1 MNTYMA
7 PSMPKE
13 SQELIDDIASSVALA
28 AQLDRAK
35 RHSTGSNATDR
46 RREQCR
52 VSQRSF
58 RERKKK
64 EHEGIET
71 TVQSLEEEVQRLE
84 VQKAQLVRCVP
95 LSTILVHQ
103 PDFDGGVPTKLVRKY
118 ISVFK
123 SGYIPSKRRMS
134 ERQEKFIRAIAHE
147 HINYNGSIGVHSIL
161 ANWERYT
168 NSFASVNMEALS
180 CDVMKTDDG
189 AIVRGVTKSTLKMNR
204 QSINLFF
211 PNCPDCLKPSL
222 IGQNLVVIA
231 TMHWSFDEHDVLT
244 LLSGRADFTNGLLAL
259 LRNPDDVEAVLAR
272 SRIIPPVVTH
282 APPASL
288 NATDTTSFK
297 MHVDFQ
303 S

>member
-35 RHSTGSNATDR
+35 RHSTGPNATDR

-118 ISVFK
+118 I

-222 IGQNLVVIA
+222 VRTIHRTNDRTNDTDL
-231 TMHWSFDEHDVLT
+231 HDVLT

-297 MHVDFQ
+297 MHVDFLQ

>member
-7 PSMPKE
+7 PSLPKE

-28 AQLDRAK
+28 ALLDRAK
-35 RHSTGSNATDR
+35 RHSTGPNATDR

-52 VSQRSF
+52 VSQKSF

-64 EHEGIET
+64 EREGIET

-103 PDFDGGVPTKLVRKY
+103 PDFDGG
-118 ISVFK
+118 
-123 SGYIPSKRRMS
+123 
-134 ERQEKFIRAIAHE
+134 
-147 HINYNGSIGVHSIL
+147 
-161 ANWERYT
+161 
-168 NSFASVNMEALS
+168 VNMEALS

-288 NATDTTSFK
+288 NAPAPADTTSFK
-297 MHVDFQ
+297 MHVDFLQ

>member
-35 RHSTGSNATDR
+35 RHSTGPNATDR

-118 ISVFK
+118 I

-222 IGQNLVVIA
+222 
-231 TMHWSFDEHDVLT
+231 HDVLT

-297 MHVDFQ
+297 MHVDFLQ

>member
-35 RHSTGSNATDR
+35 RHSTGPNATDR

-123 SGYIPSKRRMS
+123 SVRFDRSLLVAIMIGPTVKGYIPSKRRMS

-168 NSFASVNMEALS
+168 NSFASVRNVNMEALS

-272 SRIIPPVVTH
+272 SRIIPP
-282 APPASL
+282 
-288 NATDTTSFK
+288 
-297 MHVDFQ
+297 
-303 S
+303 

>member
-35 RHSTGSNATDR
+35 RHSTGPNATDR

-118 ISVFK
+118 IS
-123 SGYIPSKRRMS
+123 GYIPSKRRMS

-168 NSFASVNMEALS
+168 NSFASVRNVNMEALS

-288 NATDTTSFK
+288 NPTDTTSFK
-297 MHVDFQ
+297 MHVDFLQ

>member
-35 RHSTGSNATDR
+35 RHSTGPNATDR

-95 LSTILVHQ
+95 LRYVLIDLYSLPIMIGSTV
-103 PDFDGGVPTKLVRKY
+103 K
-118 ISVFK
+118 
-123 SGYIPSKRRMS
+123 GYIPSKRRMS

-288 NATDTTSFK
+288 NATAPADTTSFK
-297 MHVDFQ
+297 MHVDFLQ